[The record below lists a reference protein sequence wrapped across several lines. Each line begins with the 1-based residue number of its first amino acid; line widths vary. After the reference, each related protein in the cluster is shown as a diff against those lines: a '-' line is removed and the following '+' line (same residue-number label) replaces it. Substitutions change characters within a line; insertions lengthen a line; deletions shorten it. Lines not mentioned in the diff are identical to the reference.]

1 MKRARSPEEK
11 VRHLTTAPIPQLV
24 GELSLPAIISMLVTS
39 FYNMADTFF
48 VGRINTQSTAA
59 VGVAFSAMAFIQAV
73 SFFFGHGSGNY
84 ISRCLGAKRYEDAE
98 RMAATGFFSS
108 LGIGV
113 VIAVLGN
120 VFIVP
125 LSRMLGSTETILP
138 YTVSYLRVIFLG
150 APFIIGSFVLNNQM
164 RFQGSASVSM
174 IGITAGAVLN
184 VVLDPVLIFG
194 FRMGVAG
201 AAWATSFS
209 QMVSFILLCILSAR
223 TPIHVR
229 VKRFTPSAHY
239 FSNIFRGG
247 IPSLCRQGI
256 GSVAAVALNV
266 AAGAY
271 GGASADAAIAA
282 MGVVNRVTAF
292 ANSALI
298 GFGQGFQ
305 PICGTNYG
313 AGKYSRVREA
323 FFYCLKLGAAV
334 LAVFAVVGIVFAQPI
349 MHLFRDDPAVVE
361 IGALALRAQCLTFVL
376 NVWVI
381 LCNMMLQTVGMAFK
395 ASVVALA
402 RQGLFFLPAVALLPL
417 IFGLFGVQTAQTA
430 ADFLAFALA
439 LPMGLSVLNKFRE
452 DAPETK

>member
-1 MKRARSPEEK
+1 MNRAQSPEEK
-11 VRHLTTAPIPQLV
+11 VRHLTTAPIPKLV
-24 GELSLPAIISMLVTS
+24 GELSLPTIISMLVTS

-48 VGRINTQSTAA
+48 VGRIDTQSTAA

-84 ISRCLGAKRYEDAE
+84 ISRCLGAKHYEDAE
-98 RMAATGFFSS
+98 RMAATGFFSA
-108 LGIGV
+108 LGAGV
-113 VIAVLGN
+113 LIAVLGN
-120 VFIVP
+120 VFITP
-125 LSRMLGSTETILP
+125 ISRLLGSTETILP
-138 YTVSYLRVIFLG
+138 YTVAYLRVIFLG
-150 APFIIGSFVLNNQM
+150 APFLLGSFVLNNQM

-184 VVLDPVLIFG
+184 IVLDPVLIFG
-194 FRMGVAG
+194 FHMGVAG

-209 QMVSFILLCILSAR
+209 QMVSFILLCILSTR

-229 VKRFTPSAHY
+229 ITRFTPTVHY

-247 IPSLCRQGI
+247 VPSLCRQGI
-256 GSVAAVALNV
+256 GSVATVALNV

-282 MGVVNRVTAF
+282 MGVVNRITTF

-313 AGKYSRVREA
+313 AGKYTRVREA
-323 FFYCLKLGAAV
+323 FFFCLKLGAAV
-334 LAVFAVVGIVFAQPI
+334 LAVFAAVGIVFAEPLV
-349 MHLFRDDPAVVE
+349 HLFRADADVVSV
-361 IGALALRAQCLTFVL
+361 GALALRAQCLTFVL

-381 LCNMMLQTVGMAFK
+381 LCTMMLQTVGMAFR

-417 IFGLFGVQTAQTA
+417 AFGLFGVQTAQTA
-430 ADFLAFALA
+430 ADLLGFALA
-439 LPMGLSVLNKFRE
+439 LPMGLSVLNKFRT
-452 DAPETK
+452 DAPGA

>member
-1 MKRARSPEEK
+1 MKRAQSPEEK

-24 GELSLPAIISMLVTS
+24 GELSLPTIISMLVTS

-84 ISRCLGAKRYEDAE
+84 ISRCLGAKCYEDAE

-125 LSRMLGSTETILP
+125 LSRML
-138 YTVSYLRVIFLG
+138 
-150 APFIIGSFVLNNQM
+150 
-164 RFQGSASVSM
+164 

-209 QMVSFILLCILSAR
+209 QMVSFILLCVLSAR